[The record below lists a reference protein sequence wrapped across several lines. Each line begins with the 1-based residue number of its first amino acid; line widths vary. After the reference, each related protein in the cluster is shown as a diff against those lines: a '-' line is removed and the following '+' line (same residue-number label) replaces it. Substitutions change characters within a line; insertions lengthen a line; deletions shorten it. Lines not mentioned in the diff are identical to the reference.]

1 MIAVSGPSEL
11 PLLIGSKCT
20 VCRIVCGDFK
30 CSRWLWI
37 IFSGSSTFGHPEDIY
52 IAGVQPCLCWVSFL
66 LCREAEVCFHVCLR
80 NRSISSFS
88 LRSPGPRSVVQPC
101 TEISVSPQFWCYSL
115 RGDYMVLCVITVIL
129 LRENARLLRR
139 IFSNIIIHNTSLIRS
154 VTS

>member
-30 CSRWLWI
+30 CSCWLWI
-37 IFSGSSTFGHPEDIY
+37 IFSGSSTFRSPRGYIY
-52 IAGVQPCLCWVSFL
+52 CRRSAVFVLGVL
-66 LCREAEVCFHVCLR
+66 LCREAEVCFHICLR

>member
-1 MIAVSGPSEL
+1 MDPVNYHFLSVVSVRSAGLFAGISSAL
-11 PLLIGSKCT
+11 VG
-20 VCRIVCGDFK
+20 CGLY
-30 CSRWLWI
+30 SVEALR
-37 IFSGSSTFGHPEDIY
+37 SGHPEDIY
-52 IAGVQPCLCWVSFL
+52 IAGVQPCLCWVSYL

-115 RGDYMVLCVITVIL
+115 RGDYMVLCVTTVIL